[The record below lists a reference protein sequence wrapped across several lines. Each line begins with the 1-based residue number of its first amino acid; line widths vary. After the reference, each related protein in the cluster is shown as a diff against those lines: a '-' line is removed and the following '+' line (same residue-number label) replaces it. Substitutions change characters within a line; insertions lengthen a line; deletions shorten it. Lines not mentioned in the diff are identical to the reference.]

1 MEAGSHHMTEI
12 DELWA
17 KACMGDQAAFGDW
30 AGRVE
35 RPLRRRL
42 WRFARA
48 IDVETVMQE
57 TLLRMW
63 AFARDA
69 ERVLEGENAS
79 LRFAHGIAWNLAR
92 NMARK
97 HGKLKFFPPEELD
110 PSVPDE
116 QADPPSDVFLMQH
129 IRDCVAALSD
139 KLRTVLSMR
148 LERAHEHD
156 SVLAEKLAMTK
167 NTFLQNI
174 VRARKAIDE
183 CLQRKGVHEHEAF
196 R

>member
-1 MEAGSHHMTEI
+1 MTEI

-17 KACMGDQAAFGDW
+17 RVLTGDQRAFGDW

-35 RPLRRRL
+35 RPVRRGL
-42 WRFARA
+42 SRFARA
-48 IDVETVMQE
+48 IDVETVVQE

-63 AFARDA
+63 AFACDA

-79 LRFAHGIAWNLAR
+79 LRFAHGMAYNLAR

-97 HGKLKFFPPEELD
+97 HGKLKFFPPDEVDASVTNAHVDPPLD
-110 PSVPDE
+110 P
-116 QADPPSDVFLMQH
+116 FLMQH
-129 IRDCVAALSD
+129 IKDCLAALSD
-139 KLRTVLSMR
+139 KLGGVLGAR
-148 LERAHEHD
+148 LSQGHEHD
-156 SVLAEKLAMTK
+156 SALARRLKMTK

-174 VRARKAIDE
+174 GRARKAVDE
-183 CLQRKGVHEHEAF
+183 CLQRKGVHDHEAF

>member
-1 MEAGSHHMTEI
+1 MTEL

-17 KACMGDQAAFGDW
+17 KARTGDRKAFGDW

-35 RPLRRRL
+35 RPVRRSL

-48 IDVETVMQE
+48 IDAETVVQE
-57 TLLRMW
+57 TLQRMW

-69 ERVLEGENAS
+69 ERELEGEDAS
-79 LRFAHGIAWNLAR
+79 LKFAHRMAYNLAR

-97 HGKLKFFPPEELD
+97 HGKLKFFPPDELEPNAPDDYVEPQPD
-110 PSVPDE
+110 P
-116 QADPPSDVFLMQH
+116 FLMQH
-129 IRDCVAALSD
+129 IKDCIAALSD
-139 KLRTVLSMR
+139 KLRAVLGAR
-148 LERAHEHD
+148 LARAGEPD
-156 SVLAEKLAMTK
+156 AALAERLKMTK

-174 VRARKAIDE
+174 VRARKAVDE
-183 CLQRKGVHEHEAF
+183 CLQRKGVHEHEAL